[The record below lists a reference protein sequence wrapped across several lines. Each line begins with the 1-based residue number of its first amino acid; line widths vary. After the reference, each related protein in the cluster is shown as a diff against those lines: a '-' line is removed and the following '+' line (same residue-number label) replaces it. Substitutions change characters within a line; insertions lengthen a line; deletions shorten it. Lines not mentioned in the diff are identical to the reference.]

1 VKKLYSDPVLVYEH
15 LIDQELFTQE
25 ELDLATNLNGFN
37 METLNDC
44 LYVRFGYRSLEQ
56 MLDEDPD

>member
-1 VKKLYSDPVLVYEH
+1 MKKLYSDPVLVYEH
-15 LIDQELFTQE
+15 LIDHELFTQE

>member
-1 VKKLYSDPVLVYEH
+1 MKKLYNDPTLTYEY
-15 LIDQELFTQE
+15 LIDHELFTQE